1 MSGTRATDAQHLA
14 TLAAIREHGNVSAAA
29 RALGVSRPTMQHRAE
44 RARTWQ
50 AKAPAEKPRVRVK
63 AMSVSGDVRRAALEG
78 KVGGPPI
85 PSAAVPPEG
94 FVISRNSGAYDANG
108 NLLRQWVGSK
118 RDAGGAFETLPGHA
132 VKGESVLLDA
142 DNRVMA
148 RWVKTREGA
157 TGDGMVAA
165 LRQAFAEYDGKAMPC
180 PALPPASDED
190 TLTVY
195 PIPDL
200 HFGMLG
206 WGKETGDAD
215 YDTKI
220 AAKVACGTIAALVQ
234 QSQPSAEAVVIILG
248 DWFHANDQ
256 KNATPGSGHQLDV
269 DGRWHRVYLEGAKL
283 AISLVDCVAAKHD
296 RVRLVVLPGNHDA
309 DAAVTL
315 SVALGLFYSADKR
328 ITVDAQ
334 PGVNW
339 YHQFGRVLLGA
350 THGHTQRTPE
360 AMAMAMAVD
369 QTVAWGQT
377 RHRHIFSGHL
387 HHERMKEVA
396 GVRVETLSSPAARD
410 AWNAASGYRSGRAL
424 SAITFHCDE
433 GEVGRHRVSIRQ
445 RGEGL

>member
-1 MSGTRATDAQHLA
+1 MNAAGYGDAGPTGREEPRLDARGKPIHRVRAQALHVGIPTDA
-14 TLAAIREHGNVSAAA
+14 
-29 RALGVSRPTMQHRAE
+29 
-44 RARTWQ
+44 
-50 AKAPAEKPRVRVK
+50 
-63 AMSVSGDVRRAALEG
+63 RRAALEG
-78 KVGGPPI
+78 KVGGSPI
-85 PSAAVPPEG
+85 PPGAVPPDG
-94 FVISRNSGAYDANG
+94 FIIHRNSGAYDENG

-118 RDAGGAFETLPGHA
+118 RDAGAAFEAMPGHA

-157 TGDGMVAA
+157 AGNGMVEA
-165 LRQAFAEYDGKAMPC
+165 LRAAFASYDGAA
-180 PALPPASDED
+180 PAAPPPDVGDAD

-206 WGKETGDAD
+206 WGKETGDDD
-215 YDTKI
+215 YDTGI
-220 AAKVACGTIAALVQ
+220 AASIARDTISALVQ
-234 QSQPSAEAVVIILG
+234 QSSPSVEAIVIILG

-283 AISLVDCVAAKHD
+283 AIALVDCVARKHA
-296 RVRLVVLPGNHDA
+296 RVRVVVLPGNHDA

-315 SVALGLFYSADKR
+315 SVALSLFYSANER
-328 ITVDAQ
+328 IAVSST
-334 PGVNW
+334 PGVSW
-339 YHQFGRVLLGA
+339 YHRFGRCLLGA
-350 THGHTQRTPE
+350 SHGHTQKPE

-369 QTVAWGQT
+369 RTEDWGLT

-396 GVRVETLSSPAARD
+396 GVRVETLNSPAARD
-410 AWNAASGYRSGRAL
+410 AWNAASGYRSGRSL
-424 SAITFHCDE
+424 SAITFHSDD
-433 GEVGRHRVSIRQ
+433 GEIGRHRMNIRA
-445 RGEGL
+445 RGAVA